1 MMLLLRQIL
10 QGLSWIKFTK
20 PLNIMVFKLL
30 DKLPLRAVL
39 IVPFVLQIVGAV
51 GLVGYLSFR
60 NGQKA
65 VNNLATQLMSEVSSR
80 VEQNLQ
86 VYLTTPHQINQSKL
100 DAVKLGLLKIEDLSS
115 WEKYLWRQVQLY
127 PYMNFTS
134 IGNKNGEY
142 RTGEKLSNGSLMINV
157 SGKST
162 GFNFYSY
169 NTNDQGDR
177 TTVATVVKNFDIRQ
191 HPSYQ
196 NAAKAGKATWSSV
209 YISFLEPTLIIS
221 ALQPVYDKNQL
232 EGVLISALRLDHI
245 GQFLNSLR
253 VGKSGQAFIIERNGT
268 LLATSTSEKPF
279 RTRGNK
285 KELFQAEESVD
296 PTTQATAKYVASHFQ
311 ALKQIQTSYILNFK
325 IEGKQQFVKVLPFQD
340 GKGLDWLIVVVVPKA
355 DFTEEIDANTRMT
368 IWLCLAALGVAVII
382 GILTSRWVTN
392 PIWRLNIAAKNIA
405 KGEWDKTVEIERADE
420 LGELGK
426 SFNTMAQQL
435 QQSFETLEHRVQQR
449 TAELAVAKDKAEV
462 ANQAKSTFLANMSH
476 ELRSPL
482 NAILGFSQLM
492 TRSQTLSLEDQ
503 ENMNIISS
511 SGEHLL
517 TLINN
522 VLDLSKIEAGRT
534 TLNPKKIDLYRLLCD
549 VEDMFQLKADDKQLQ
564 LIFDLAPDLP
574 QYVETDELKLRQV
587 LINLLNNALKF
598 TDQGGVSVRI
608 SKQVEARRQEA
619 EGEKNELSEKSLNLK
634 IPAIN
639 NIENFKIGMYKNA
652 NFTSPIPIDD
662 STYASSSF
670 FLHFEVEDTG
680 PGIAEGE
687 LHSLFEAFVQ
697 TQIGKESQEG
707 TGLGLPISRKFVEL
721 MGGEMTVSSC
731 VGQGTNFK
739 FDIQVVGVENAEFET
754 KKLTQHVIA
763 LEPNQRLYRILI
775 VDDKPLNRQLLIKI
789 LNPLGFQLKEAIN
802 GQEAIEIW
810 DSWQPHLIWMDM
822 RMPVMDGYEA
832 TKQIKGTVKGQAT
845 AIIALTA
852 SVLEEER
859 AVILSAGCD
868 AFMRKPF
875 REAEIFDVMHKHI
888 GVRYIYENTS
898 QANLLTTNN
907 RDREVLTVDAL
918 NALPQQLVDELK
930 QAILNIDMDFIY
942 SSIEKISLQDQL
954 LGGAIANCMDN
965 FEYDKVLN
973 LISDIKSHE

>member
-1 MMLLLRQIL
+1 
-10 QGLSWIKFTK
+10 
-20 PLNIMVFKLL
+20 MVFKLL
-30 DKLPLRAVL
+30 DKLPLRTVL
-39 IVPFVLQIVGAV
+39 IVPFVLQIVVAV

-65 VNNLATQLMSEVSSR
+65 VNNLASQLMSEVSSR
-80 VEQNLQ
+80 VKQNLQ
-86 VYLTTPHQINQSKL
+86 VHLKTPHQINQTKL
-100 DAVKLGLLKIEDLSS
+100 DAVKLGLLKMSDLSS

-127 PYMNFTS
+127 PYINFTS

-142 RTGEKLSNGSLMINV
+142 RTGEKLSNGSLTINM

-162 GFNFYSY
+162 GFDFYSY
-169 NTNDQGDR
+169 NTNNTGDR

-196 NAAKAGKATWSSV
+196 NAAKAGKPTWSSI

-221 ALQPVYDKNQL
+221 ALQPVYDDKKQL
-232 EGVLISALRLDHI
+232 EGVLITALRLDHI
-245 GQFLNSLR
+245 GKFLNSLR
-253 VGKSGQAFIIERNGT
+253 VGKSGQAFIVERNGT

-279 RTRGNK
+279 RTRHNK
-285 KELFQAEESVD
+285 KELFTAQESVN
-296 PTTQATAKYVASHFQ
+296 PSTQATAKYVAAYFRES
-311 ALKQIQTSYILNFK
+311 KEIKKSYLFDFE
-325 IEGKQQFVKVLPFQD
+325 IENKRQFITVLPFQD
-340 GKGLDWLIVVVVPKA
+340 GKSLDWLIVVVVPEA
-355 DFTEEIDANTRMT
+355 DFTEEINANTRMT
-368 IWLCLAALGVAVII
+368 IWLCLAALAVALIV
-382 GILTSRWVTN
+382 GILTSQWVTN
-392 PIWRLNIAAKNIA
+392 PILRLNIAAKNIA
-405 KGEWDKTVEIERADE
+405 KGEWDKTVKIEGANE
-420 LGELGK
+420 LRDLGK
-426 SFNTMAQQL
+426 SFNSMAQQL

-449 TAELAVAKDKAEV
+449 TAELAIAKDKAEV

-482 NAILGFSQLM
+482 NAILGFSQLI
-492 TRSQTLSLEDQ
+492 TRSQTLSREDQ

-564 LIFDLAPDLP
+564 LIFDRAPDVP

-598 TDQGGVSVRI
+598 TDEGGVSVRI
-608 SKQVEARRQEA
+608 SKEVKSRNQEA
-619 EGEKNELSEKSLNLK
+619 IGEKIELSGKSLNLK
-634 IPAIN
+634 IPAN
-639 NIENFKIGMYKNA
+639 NDVENSQVNLYEKA
-652 NFTSPIPIDD
+652 NFTSPISINY
-662 STYASSSF
+662 STYDSSF
-670 FLHFEVEDTG
+670 LLHFEVEDTG
-680 PGIAEGE
+680 PGIAEEE
-687 LHSLFEAFVQ
+687 LDNLFEPFVQ
-697 TQIGKESQEG
+697 TKTGKESQEG

-721 MGGEMTVSSC
+721 MGGEMSVNSC

-739 FDIQVVGVENAEFET
+739 FDIQVIGVESAEIES
-754 KKLTQHVIA
+754 KKSTQHVIA

-775 VDDKPLNRQLLIKI
+775 VDDKPLNRQLLIKM

-802 GQEAIEIW
+802 GQEAIDIW
-810 DSWQPHLIWMDM
+810 DSWEPHLIWMDM

-832 TKQIKGTVKGQAT
+832 TKHIKGTVKGQAT

-875 REAEIFDVMHKHI
+875 REAEIFDAMHKHI
-888 GVRYIYENTS
+888 GVRYIYEKTS
-898 QANLLTTNN
+898 QANVLKTNN
-907 RDREVLTVDAL
+907 CEQEVLTVSAFR
-918 NALPQQLVDELK
+918 ALPQQLVAELK
-930 QAILNIDMDFIY
+930 QSILNIDMDSIY

-954 LGGAIANCMDN
+954 MGGAIANCMDN

-973 LISDIKSHE
+973 LIAETKSHE

>member
-1 MMLLLRQIL
+1 
-10 QGLSWIKFTK
+10 
-20 PLNIMVFKLL
+20 MVFKLL
-30 DKLPLRAVL
+30 EKLPLRTVL

-51 GLVGYLSFR
+51 GLVGYLSFK

-65 VNNLATQLMSEVSSR
+65 VNNLASQLMSEVSSR

-100 DAVKLGLLKIEDLSS
+100 DAVKLGLLKMEDLSA
-115 WEKYLWRQVQLY
+115 WEKYLWQQVQLY
-127 PYMNFTS
+127 PYINFTS

-142 RTGEKLSNGSLMINV
+142 RTGEKLSNSSLMINV

-162 GFNFYSY
+162 GFDFYSY
-169 NTNDQGDR
+169 NTNNTGDR
-177 TTVATVVKNFDIRQ
+177 TTVATIVKSFDIRQ

-196 NAAKAGKATWSSV
+196 NAAKVGKPTWSSV

-245 GQFLNSLR
+245 GHFLNNLK
-253 VGKSGQAFIIERNGT
+253 VGKSGQAFILERNGT

-279 RTRGNK
+279 RTRENK
-285 KELFQAEESVD
+285 KELFQAKESVD
-296 PTTQATAKYVASHFQ
+296 PTTQATAKYVASYFQ
-311 ALKQIQTSYILNFK
+311 ELKQIQTSQILNFN
-325 IEGKQQFVKVLPFQD
+325 IGSEQQFVKVLPIQD
-340 GKGLDWLIVVVVPKA
+340 GKGLDWLIVVVVPGS
-355 DFTEEIDANTRMT
+355 DFTEEINANTRMT
-368 IWLCLAALGVAVII
+368 IWLCLAALVVAVVI

-405 KGEWDKTVEIERADE
+405 KGEWDTIVKIERADE

-426 SFNTMAQQL
+426 SFNSMAQQL

-449 TAELAVAKDKAEV
+449 TAELAIAKDKAEV

-492 TRSQTLSLEDQ
+492 TRSQTLSRENQ
-503 ENMNIISS
+503 ENMNIINS

-564 LIFDLAPDLP
+564 LIFDRDPDVP

-598 TDQGGVSVRI
+598 TDEGGVSVRI
-608 SKQVEARRQEA
+608 SKRLESRNQEA
-619 EGEKNELSEKSLNLK
+619 ECEKSQLLENPPNFK
-634 IPAIN
+634 IPASHGV
-639 NIENFKIGMYKNA
+639 ENPPTSLLYKNN
-652 NFTSPIPIDD
+652 NFASPISISD
-662 STYASSSF
+662 SIHASSSF
-670 FLHFEVEDTG
+670 PLYPSFLLHFEVEDTG
-680 PGIAEGE
+680 PGIANQE
-687 LHSLFEAFVQ
+687 LDYLFEAFVQ
-697 TQIGKESQEG
+697 TQTGKDSQEG
-707 TGLGLPISRKFVEL
+707 TGLGLPISRKFIEL
-721 MGGEMTVSSC
+721 MGGEISVSSC
-731 VGQGTNFK
+731 LGQGTNFK
-739 FDIQVVGVENAEFET
+739 FDIQVIGVENAEVET
-754 KKLTQHVIA
+754 KKSTRHVIA

-775 VDDKPLNRQLLIKI
+775 VDDKPLNRQLLIKM
-789 LNPLGFQLKEAIN
+789 LHPLGFQLKEAIN
-802 GQEAIEIW
+802 GQEAINIW
-810 DSWQPHLIWMDM
+810 DSWEPHLIWMDM

-832 TKQIKGTVKGQAT
+832 TKHIKGTVKGQAT

-875 REAEIFDVMHKHI
+875 REAEIFDAMHKHI

-898 QANLLTTNN
+898 QANLLKTKN
-907 RDREVLTVDAL
+907 RDQEVLTVDAF
-918 NALPQQLVDELK
+918 NALPQTLVAELK
-930 QAILNIDMDFIY
+930 QAILNIDMDLIY

-954 LGGAIANCMDN
+954 LGDAIANCMDD
-965 FEYDKVLN
+965 FEYDQVLN
-973 LISDIKSHE
+973 LISDTKLHE

>member
-1 MMLLLRQIL
+1 
-10 QGLSWIKFTK
+10 
-20 PLNIMVFKLL
+20 MVFKLL
-30 DKLPLRAVL
+30 DKLPLRTVL

-65 VNNLATQLMSEVSSR
+65 VNNLASQLMSEVSSR

-100 DAVKLGLLKIEDLSS
+100 DAVKLGLLNINDLSS

-127 PYMNFTS
+127 PYINFTS

-162 GFNFYSY
+162 GFDFYSY
-169 NTNDQGDR
+169 NTNNTGDR
-177 TTVATVVKNFDIRQ
+177 TTVAAVVKNFDIRQ
-191 HPSYQ
+191 HPSYAL
-196 NAAKAGKATWSSV
+196 AALEIKPTWSSV
-209 YISFLEPTLIIS
+209 YVSFLEPTLIIS
-221 ALQPVYDKNQL
+221 ALQPVYDDKKQL
-232 EGVLISALRLDHI
+232 EGVLITALRLDHI

-253 VGKSGQAFIIERNGT
+253 VGKSGQAFIIEKNGT

-296 PTTQATAKYVASHFQ
+296 PSTQATAKYLAANFRE
-311 ALKQIQTSYILNFK
+311 LKKIKKSYLLNFK

-340 GKGLDWLIVVVVPKA
+340 GKGLDWLIVVVVPEA
-355 DFTEEIDANTRMT
+355 DFTEEIDTNTRMT

-405 KGEWDKTVEIERADE
+405 KGEWDKTVEMERADE

-426 SFNTMAQQL
+426 SFNSMAQQL

-564 LIFDLAPDLP
+564 LIFDRAPDVP

-598 TDQGGVSVRI
+598 TDDGGVSVRV
-608 SKQVEARRQEA
+608 SKQVEARNQEA
-619 EGEKNELSEKSLNLK
+619 IGEKIELSEKSLNLK
-634 IPAIN
+634 IPAN
-639 NIENFKIGMYKNA
+639 NHVEDFQVSLYKNA
-652 NFTSPIPIDD
+652 NFTSQIPIND
-662 STYASSSF
+662 STYDSSF

-680 PGIAEGE
+680 PGIPDGE
-687 LHSLFEAFVQ
+687 LDNLFEAFVQ

-721 MGGEMTVSSC
+721 MGGEMSVSSC

-739 FDIQVVGVENAEFET
+739 FDIQVIGVESAEAESIKPT
-754 KKLTQHVIA
+754 RHVIA
-763 LEPNQRLYRILI
+763 LEPNQHPYRILI
-775 VDDKPLNRQLLIKI
+775 VDDKPLNRQLLVKM

-810 DSWQPHLIWMDM
+810 DSWEPHLIWMDM

-875 REAEIFDVMHKHI
+875 REAEIFDAMHKHI
-888 GVRYIYENTS
+888 GVRYIYEKTS
-898 QANLLTTNN
+898 QANVLKTNN
-907 RDREVLTVDAL
+907 RDLEVFTVNAF
-918 NALPQQLVDELK
+918 NALPQQLVAELK
-930 QAILNIDMDFIY
+930 QAILNVDMDLID
-942 SSIEKISLQDQL
+942 SSIEQISLQDQL
-954 LGGAIANCMDN
+954 LGSAIANCIDN

-973 LISDIKSHE
+973 LIAETKYHE

>member
-1 MMLLLRQIL
+1 
-10 QGLSWIKFTK
+10 
-20 PLNIMVFKLL
+20 MVFKLL
-30 DKLPLRAVL
+30 DKLPLRTVL

-65 VNNLATQLMSEVSSR
+65 VNNLASQLMSEVSSR

-100 DAVKLGLLKIEDLSS
+100 DAVKLGLLNINDLSS

-127 PYMNFTS
+127 PYINFTS

-162 GFNFYSY
+162 EFDFYSY
-169 NTNDQGDR
+169 NTNNTGDR
-177 TTVATVVKNFDIRQ
+177 TTLATSVKNFDIRQ

-196 NAAKAGKATWSSV
+196 NAAKAGKPTWSSI

-221 ALQPVYDKNQL
+221 ALQPVYDDKKQL
-232 EGVLISALRLDHI
+232 EGVLITALRLDHI

-279 RTRGNK
+279 RTRDNK
-285 KELFQAEESVD
+285 KELFTAQESVN
-296 PTTQATAKYVASHFQ
+296 PSTQATAKYVAAYFRE
-311 ALKQIQTSYILNFK
+311 LKEIKKSYLLNFE
-325 IEGKQQFVKVLPFQD
+325 IEKKRQFITVLPFQD
-340 GKGLDWLIVVVVPKA
+340 GKSLDWLIVVVVPEA

-368 IWLCLAALGVAVII
+368 IWLCLAALAVAIVI

-405 KGEWDKTVEIERADE
+405 KGEWDKTVKIEGANE
-420 LGELGK
+420 LGDLGK
-426 SFNTMAQQL
+426 SFNSMAQQL

-449 TAELAVAKDKAEV
+449 TAELAIAKDKAEV

-492 TRSQTLSLEDQ
+492 TRSQTLSPEDQ

-534 TLNPKKIDLYRLLCD
+534 TLNPKKVDLYRLLCD
-549 VEDMFQLKADDKQLQ
+549 VEDMFQLKADDQKLQ

-598 TDQGGVSVRI
+598 TDEGGVSVRI
-608 SKQVEARRQEA
+608 SKQVKSRNQEA
-619 EGEKNELSEKSLNLK
+619 IGEKLELSEKLLNLK
-634 IPAIN
+634 IPAN
-639 NIENFKIGMYKNA
+639 NDIENSQVSLYENA
-652 NFTSPIPIDD
+652 NFTSPIPIND
-662 STYASSSF
+662 STYDSSF
-670 FLHFEVEDTG
+670 LLHFEVEDTG
-680 PGIAEGE
+680 PGIADAE
-687 LHSLFEAFVQ
+687 LDSLFEAFVQ

-721 MGGEMTVSSC
+721 MGGEMSVSSC

-739 FDIQVVGVENAEFET
+739 FDIQVIAVEGTEIET
-754 KKLTQHVIA
+754 KKPTRNVIA
-763 LEPNQRLYRILI
+763 LEPNQHLYRILI
-775 VDDKPLNRQLLIKI
+775 VDDKPLNRQLLVKI
-789 LNPLGFQLKEAIN
+789 LHPLGFQLKEAIN

-810 DSWQPHLIWMDM
+810 DNWEPHLIWMDM

-832 TKQIKGTVKGQAT
+832 TKHIKGTVKGQAT
-845 AIIALTA
+845 AVIALTA

-875 REAEIFDVMHKHI
+875 REAEIFDAMHKHI
-888 GVRYIYENTS
+888 GVRYIYENIT
-898 QANLLTTNN
+898 QANVLKTNN
-907 RDREVLTVDAL
+907 CEQEVLTVSAF
-918 NALPQQLVDELK
+918 NALPQQLVAELK
-930 QAILNIDMDFIY
+930 QSILNIDMDSIY
-942 SSIEKISLQDQL
+942 SLVEKISLQDQL
-954 LGGAIANCMDN
+954 MGGAIANCMDN

-973 LISDIKSHE
+973 LIAETKYHE